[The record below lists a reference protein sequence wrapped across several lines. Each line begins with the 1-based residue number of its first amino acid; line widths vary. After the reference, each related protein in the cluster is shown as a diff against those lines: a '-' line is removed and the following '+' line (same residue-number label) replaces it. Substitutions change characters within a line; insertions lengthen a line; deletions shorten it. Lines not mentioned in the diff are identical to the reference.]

1 MRIVVNGHAEEVAPR
16 PGQCLRTLLR
26 ERGWFGVKKGCD
38 AGDCGAC
45 TVHLDGE
52 PIHSCLLPAFRAGGR
67 EVTTIEGLSGPCR
80 PGQGALDR
88 APDAQHPM
96 QAAFVAAQGF
106 QCGFCTPGMIMTA
119 AALDQGQKRDLGT
132 ALKGNLCRCTG
143 YRAIRDAIAG
153 IAAAEAASLR
163 DPIGRSV
170 PAPAAPDVVS
180 GRAAYTFD
188 LAIPGLLHMKVL
200 RSEHP
205 HARIVAID
213 RAAALA
219 LPGIVAIFT
228 HADVPEA
235 RFSTGRHENP
245 ADDAPDTR
253 VLDDVVRFVGQR
265 VAAVV
270 AETEAAAEAG
280 VRALKVTYEPLP
292 AVFDPDEAMRPDAPR
307 VHAAVP
313 AGADAPPL
321 EARANLAAE
330 AHGLVGDVEAGFA
343 EADRVYEGTYRSQ
356 RVQHAHLETH
366 GAIGWRDAD
375 GRLVIRSS
383 TQVPFLTRDA
393 LCTLFGLDRSQV
405 RVVAG
410 RVGGGFGGKQEML
423 TEDLVALAVLRTG
436 RPVKWE
442 FTRQEQFVATTTR
455 HPMRVRVKLGAKAD
469 GTLTAIQ
476 LDVVSNTGAYGNHAG
491 GVLHHGTNEVIGAY
505 RCPNKRVDG
514 YAVYTHTLPAG
525 AFRGY
530 GLSQTIFAVES
541 AMDELARDFGL
552 DPYAMRRRNA
562 VRPGDPMVSTS
573 LEPHDVE
580 YGSYGLD
587 QCLDLAERAMAAPSG
602 DPPPEGWRVGEGM
615 AMAMIDT
622 IPPRGHFSDAR
633 IGLRGD
639 ASDRGSPLPRGE
651 GQGEGRDLS
660 GMVSS
665 LTPTLSRTG
674 EGVRRGDGA
683 PSGGTVYELSVGTA
697 EFGNGTTTVHA
708 QIASAALGT
717 TPDRIRIR
725 ASDTDA
731 VGHDTGA
738 YGSTGIVVAGRAT
751 LNAAEAL
758 ARAILTRTAAKAG
771 VAPADCRLE
780 ADHVA
785 VPGGRVALADLIAEG
800 PLEAEGRADGSPRSV
815 AFNVQAFRVAVH
827 PGTGEVRI
835 LRSVHAADAGR
846 VINPMQCRG
855 QVEGGVAQA
864 LGAALYE
871 DVRLDAEGRV
881 TTQTFRNYH
890 IPACADV
897 PATEVLFADT
907 HDSVGP
913 LGAKSMSESPFNPV
927 APALANAIRDAT
939 GARLTA
945 TPFAPDRIFRS
956 VGTR

>member
-67 EVTTIEGLSGPCR
+67 EVTTIEGLSGPCQ

-88 APDAQHPM
+88 APDALHPM

-153 IAAAEAASLR
+153 IASAEAASLR

-188 LAIPGLLHMKVL
+188 LAMPGLLHMKVL

-245 ADDAPDTR
+245 ADDAADTR

-280 VRALKVTYEPLP
+280 VRALKVDYAPLP

-366 GAIGWRDAD
+366 GAIGWRDPD

-541 AMDELARDFGL
+541 ALDELARDLGL

-587 QCLDLAERAMAAPSG
+587 QCLDLAERAMATPSG
-602 DPPPEGWRVGEGM
+602 DPAPEGWRVGEGM

-639 ASDRGSPLPRGE
+639 ASDRRSPLPRGE
-651 GQGEGRDLS
+651 GRGEGRDLS

-674 EGVRRGDGA
+674 GGARRGDGA

-708 QIASAALGT
+708 QIAAAALGT

-758 ARAILTRTAAKAG
+758 ARAILTRAAAKAG

-780 ADHVA
+780 ADDVA

-871 DVRLDAEGRV
+871 DLRLDAEGRV